1 MAFLFQEKSL
11 AVLWKKQ
18 TRDSLYEIRSAGR
31 TLRMYTNGV
40 FHTQYN
46 PAQPL
51 TGHVWDLLMLPAFF
65 YQPGEIQRVLVLGVG
80 GGAVMNML
88 KIFVQPKEIVGVEL
102 NPVHITLARRFFNI
116 KGKGMTLH
124 QADAIRWLQQYKG
137 EKFDLI
143 IDDLFGE
150 MDGEPFRA
158 VKANSKWFALML
170 KNLSAEGAIVGNY
183 IDLKDLKNSAG
194 LSSQSISKRF
204 SSVFQL
210 TSQYNENFVGA
221 FVRKKVS
228 SQQLRS
234 RLVLTPGLNPN
245 LKTSRL
251 RYRIRKL
258 K

>member
-1 MAFLFQEKSL
+1 M

-18 TRDSLYEIRSAGR
+18 TRDFLYEIRTAGR
-31 TLRMYTNGV
+31 TLRLYTNGI

-65 YQPGEIQRVLVLGVG
+65 YPPTEIQRVLVLGVG

-116 KGKGMTLH
+116 KGKGIRLH
-124 QADAIRWLQQYKG
+124 QADAVRWLQQYKG
-137 EKFDLI
+137 EKFDMI

-150 MDGEPFRA
+150 RDGEPSRA
-158 VKANSKWFALML
+158 VNANSSWFNLML
-170 KNLSAEGAIVGNY
+170 KNLSAEGVIVANY
-183 IDLKDLKNSAG
+183 VDLKELKNSAG

-204 SSVFQL
+204 ASIFQL
-210 TSQYNENFVGA
+210 TSQYNENSVGA

-234 RLVLTPGLNPN
+234 RLILTPGLNPS

-251 RYRIRKL
+251 RYRIRKF

>member
-1 MAFLFQEKSL
+1 
-11 AVLWKKQ
+11 
-18 TRDSLYEIRSAGR
+18 
-31 TLRMYTNGV
+31 
-40 FHTQYN
+40 
-46 PAQPL
+46 
-51 TGHVWDLLMLPAFF
+51 
-65 YQPGEIQRVLVLGVG
+65 
-80 GGAVMNML
+80 ML

-116 KGKGMTLH
+116 KGKGMKLCH
-124 QADAIRWLQQYKG
+124 ADAVRWLQQYKG
-137 EKFDLI
+137 EKFDMI

-158 VKANSKWFALML
+158 VNANSKWFNLML
-170 KNLSAEGAIVGNY
+170 KHLSIEGVIVGNY
-183 IDLKDLKNSAG
+183 VDLKELKKSAG

-204 SSVFQL
+204 SSIFQL
-210 TSQYNENFVGA
+210 TSQYNENSVGA

-234 RLVLTPGLNPN
+234 RLVLTPGLNPG